1 MKIAFIVS
9 EFPRLSETFIL
20 NQITGLLDLGHQV
33 RIFTYGKPDEPKTH
47 PDVRLYRL
55 DELTYYIPKVPSAK
69 TLCLLKAFCL
79 TIRHLPCCPIILL
92 RCAKMFLTRQ
102 KGLSLRLFY
111 LLLELAKG
119 DFDIL
124 QCHYGTMG
132 LVGLFAKN
140 VGIGGKLCT
149 AFHGFDL
156 SQYLA
161 DSDENPYQKLFQQ
174 GDLFLPISN
183 LWRDKLIQLHCE
195 PEKIIVHHMAID
207 LDKFTY
213 TEKNIATGDTIK
225 ILTVG
230 RLTEKKGHRYALEAI
245 AKIIAR
251 RPNIEFLIAGDG
263 PLRDE
268 LTALTHKL
276 NIEKHVCFLGPMQ
289 QSEILDLYQQAHIF
303 LLPSVTAA
311 DGDQEGIPVVLM
323 EAQACGLPVVAT
335 LHSGIPE
342 LVADGKSGFLV
353 PERDADR
360 LAQTLERLIQ
370 NPHLWKE
377 MGRHGRNIVEQQY
390 NIKTLNRNLAKIFQ
404 NLSNSK
410 TSV

>member
-1 MKIAFIVS
+1 M
-9 EFPRLSETFIL
+9 
-20 NQITGLLDLGHQV
+20 
-33 RIFTYGKPDEPKTH
+33 
-47 PDVRLYRL
+47 
-55 DELTYYIPKVPSAK
+55 
-69 TLCLLKAFCL
+69 
-79 TIRHLPCCPIILL
+79 L
-92 RCAKMFLTRQ
+92 RCVKMFLTRQ

-119 DFDIL
+119 NFDIL
-124 QCHYGTMG
+124 QCHYGTIG
-132 LVGLFAKN
+132 LAGLFAKN
-140 VGIGGKLCT
+140 VGISGKLCT
-149 AFHGFDL
+149 VFHGFDL
-156 SQYLA
+156 SRYLT
-161 DSDENPYQKLFQQ
+161 DSNENPYRKLLQQ
-174 GDLFLPISN
+174 GNLFLPISN

-195 PEKIIVHHMAID
+195 PGRIIVHHMGID
-207 LDKFTY
+207 LDKFAY
-213 TEKNIATGDTIK
+213 TEKNITTGDTIK

-268 LTALTHKL
+268 LTALTRKL
-276 NIEKHVCFLGPMQ
+276 NIEKQVCFLGPLQ
-289 QSEILDLYQQAHIF
+289 QNEISALYQQAHIF

-360 LAQTLERLIQ
+360 VTEALEHLIK

-377 MGRHGRNIVEQQY
+377 MGRHGRDIVQQQY
-390 NIKTLNRNLAKIFQ
+390 NIKTLNQNLAKIFQ
-404 NLSNSK
+404 NLSDSE
-410 TSV
+410 TPV

>member
-1 MKIAFIVS
+1 MKIAFIVN

-33 RIFTYGKPDEPKTH
+33 RIFAYGKPDEPKTH
-47 PDVRLYRL
+47 PDVQRYRL

-69 TLCLLKAFCL
+69 TLCLLKAFL
-79 TIRHLPCCPIILL
+79 LAIRYFPCYPIIML
-92 RCAKMFLTRQ
+92 RCVKMFLTRQ

-132 LVGLFAKN
+132 LAGLFAKN
-140 VGIGGKLCT
+140 IGIGGKLCT
-149 AFHGFDL
+149 VFHGFDL

-161 DSDENPYQKLFQQ
+161 DSDKNPYRKLFQQ

-183 LWRDKLIQLHCE
+183 LWRDKLIQLHCN
-195 PEKIIVHHMAID
+195 PEKIIVHHMGID
-207 LDKFTY
+207 LDKFAY
-213 TEKNIATGDTIK
+213 IEKNIAPGDTIK

-230 RLTEKKGHRYALEAI
+230 RLTEKKGHRYALQAI
-245 AKIIAR
+245 AKIAVR
-251 RPNIEFLIAGDG
+251 HPNIEFLIAGDG

-268 LTALTHKL
+268 LTALTRKL
-276 NIEKHVCFLGPMQ
+276 NIQKQVSFLGPLQ
-289 QSEILDLYQQAHIF
+289 QNEISVLYQQAHIF

-323 EAQACGLPVVAT
+323 EAHACGLPVVAT

-353 PERDADR
+353 PEKDVDK
-360 LAQTLERLIQ
+360 LTEVLEHLIKH
-370 NPHLWKE
+370 PHQWKE
-377 MGRHGRNIVEQQY
+377 MGRHGRNIVQQQY
-390 NIKTLNRNLAKIFQ
+390 NIKTLNQNLAKIFQ
-404 NLSNSK
+404 NLSNSE
-410 TSV
+410 TPV